1 MSLRLLF
8 SLVSLGCCLFSTAS
22 CSPPPPATPA
32 AKSGEAAQRYVPLLK
47 DPDALVRKRA
57 AVALKRMGAK
67 AKSAVPALEEA
78 LADTDAEV
86 RAAVAAALEA
96 IDPTTHRAEEK
107 PVSPPATKPKAPEEP
122 AKSPPPPRGSKPG
135 EVGSYFLGPRSS
147 PSILMQRK
155 NDRDTWHRLKAN
167 DRVSANDRLVS
178 LPGYASEVH
187 LDSGV
192 HLLLRGHVREFSL
205 FSDMD
210 YLQESAIVLHKN
222 KDVHADLTLQTG
234 RLYLSNHKKDGPAV
248 VRLRFEKE
256 AWDVTLNE
264 PDTEVVVDLL
274 KRYSG
279 NVDYMKGEAPVV
291 TLHLFVLKGKAGL
304 AAEHQHYLDLSAPP
318 GAAYFVWDNK
328 RGGLRGPFKQAQ
340 APAFFA
346 KVLPVDPKKQP
357 GAEKME
363 QALKS
368 ISQRMLPST
377 DPTTA
382 LKEVMQK
389 NDFMQ
394 HQLAIYCLGALDEM
408 DELLEVLGDT
418 DPVHAP
424 DRDTA
429 IFTLRRWLGRDA
441 GNGPKLFDLK
451 TSKPGPLLSRQKY
464 THSEAERIFVLLH
477 DFSED
482 EILAVETYEQLAR
495 DLVSN
500 KVAIAEL
507 ARWHLYRLGRL
518 QSVSLPSL
526 EPNKFNAAFPR
537 DLRAAAFQE
546 VRAKIDKGELPV
558 RTPLDKPNESTRRNQ
573 PLPGKR

>member
-1 MSLRLLF
+1 
-8 SLVSLGCCLFSTAS
+8 
-22 CSPPPPATPA
+22 
-32 AKSGEAAQRYVPLLK
+32 
-47 DPDALVRKRA
+47 KRA

-107 PVSPPATKPKAPEEP
+107 PVSPPPAKPKATEEP
-122 AKSPPPPRGSKPG
+122 VKSPPPPRSSKPG
-135 EVGSYFLGPRSS
+135 EVGGYFLGPRSS

-155 NDRDTWHRLKAN
+155 NDRDAWHRLKAN

-178 LPGYASEVH
+178 LPSYASEVH

-192 HLLLRGHVREFSL
+192 RLLLRGHVREFSL

-210 YLQESAIVLHKN
+210 YLQESAVVLHKS
-222 KDVHADLTLQTG
+222 KDVDADLTLQTG

-248 VRLRFEKE
+248 VRLRFEKGLLRAQPGKTDSQPAPKADE
-256 AWDVTLNE
+256 EQNRPATSGQDDSKEVWDVTLSE

-304 AAEHQHYLDLSAPP
+304 AAEYQHYPDLSAPP
-318 GAAYFVWDNK
+318 GQAYFVWDNK

-340 APAFFA
+340 VPSFFA
-346 KVLPVDPKKQP
+346 KVLPVDAKKQP
-357 GAEKME
+357 YAEKME
-363 QALKS
+363 QALTS
-368 ISQRMLPST
+368 LSRQMLPST
-377 DPTTA
+377 EPTTV
-382 LKEVMQK
+382 LKQVLQK
-389 NDFMQ
+389 TDFMQ
-394 HQLAIYCLGALDEM
+394 HQLAIYCLGAMDEVE
-408 DELLEVLGDT
+408 ELLEVLGDT

-441 GNGPKLFDLK
+441 GNGAKLFDPK
-451 TSKPGPLLSRQKY
+451 ESKAGPLLSQQKY
-464 THSEAERIFVLLH
+464 TKDEAERIFVLLH

-482 EILAVETYEQLAR
+482 EILAVETYEYLAR
-495 DLVSN
+495 DLISN

-507 ARWHLYRLGRL
+507 ARWHLYRLARL
-518 QSVSLPSL
+518 QGVSLPGL
-526 EPNKFNAAFPR
+526 EPNKFNAAFPS
-537 DLRAAAFQE
+537 DVRAVAFQE
-546 VRAKIDKGELPV
+546 VRNKIEKGELPV
-558 RTPLDKPNESTRRNQ
+558 RA
-573 PLPGKR
+573 PLPGKNGAPGAGKEPGRGAPKGRDRNP